1 MTHTV
6 VAAFDRCAS
15 AQRAVQA
22 LADSGFGRDAVRV
35 TEERAVVKVDVAE
48 EASLDAVREAL
59 QDAGALDIAER
70 MEGGLQA
77 CDPDE
82 SGAVFE
88 GDETAPPAQ

>member
-1 MTHTV
+1 MTRTV
-6 VAAFDRCAS
+6 VAVFDRCAS

-22 LADSGFGRDAVRV
+22 LADSGFGRDAVQV
-35 TEERAVVKVDVAE
+35 TEERAVVTVGVAE
-48 EASLDAVREAL
+48 EASVDAVREAL
-59 QDAGALDIAER
+59 KNAGALDISQR

-77 CDPDE
+77 FDPDE